1 MNNKLSIQDLAS
13 AFAEKVDM
21 DAKSAN
27 IFVRTVFEIVEE
39 YIATDKI
46 VKIKGFGT
54 FKLISVS
61 DRESVNVNTG
71 ERIIIAGHTK
81 LSFTPDAA
89 LKDAVNRPFADFETT
104 PLNDS
109 TSIEDMERIPT
120 QEKQITCEDFMSED
134 DNESASPIE
143 DACHQD
149 AEVVEIVQSEEIIET
164 LNDRASTESSGQAS
178 RNTNQEFL
186 ESPDAEAID
195 DAVSDAISEADET
208 VDEKETDITD
218 RLITAEETR
227 VGTNV
232 RESVVVSH
240 IEENS
245 SYPMASEI
253 MLSADSERKSSV
265 STWFYV
271 LLTILLMALSYVAGH
286 YQLLSNFTVAHYSDS
301 YLDEI
306 DVMESE
312 EILQTPVLADSLLS
326 DSISQ
331 DTVVTDTVVVSSEL
345 PVQNTTLAD
354 KESLEEIAKYFP
366 QVPGGEYWIVG
377 DAGRVHYMEVGET
390 LYRIARKELGS
401 QKLVQYLIVFNDFE
415 DPNIIHT
422 GDPIRI
428 PKIVKKDGTE
438 ITDANR

>member
-27 IFVRTVFEIVEE
+27 IFVKTVFEIVEE

-120 QEKQITCEDFMSED
+120 QEKQIKCEDFMSED

-149 AEVVEIVQSEEIIET
+149 AEVVETVQSEEIIET
-164 LNDRASTESSGQAS
+164 LNDKASTESSGQAG
-178 RNTNQEFL
+178 RNTNQESL

-195 DAVSDAISEADET
+195 DAVSDADEI
-208 VDEKETDITD
+208 VDEKETD
-218 RLITAEETR
+218 RLITAEETS

-401 QKLVQYLIVFNDFE
+401 QKMVQYLIVFNDFE

-428 PKIVKKDGTE
+428 PKIVKKDASE
-438 ITDANR
+438 ITDGNR

>member
-27 IFVRTVFEIVEE
+27 IFVKTVFEIVEE

-149 AEVVEIVQSEEIIET
+149 AEVVETVQSEEIIET
-164 LNDRASTESSGQAS
+164 LNDKVSTESSGQAG
-178 RNTNQEFL
+178 RNTNQESL

-195 DAVSDAISEADET
+195 DAVSDAGEI
-208 VDEKETDITD
+208 VVEKETD
-218 RLITAEETR
+218 RLITAEETS

-428 PKIVKKDGTE
+428 PKIVKKDGSE

>member
-27 IFVRTVFEIVEE
+27 IFVKTVFEIVEE

-149 AEVVEIVQSEEIIET
+149 AEVVETVQSEEIIEP
-164 LNDRASTESSGQAS
+164 LHDKVSTESSGQAG
-178 RNTNQEFL
+178 RNTNQESL

-195 DAVSDAISEADET
+195 NAVSDADEI
-208 VDEKETDITD
+208 VDEKETD
-218 RLITAEETR
+218 RLITAEETS

-428 PKIVKKDGTE
+428 PKIVKKDGSE

>member
-1 MNNKLSIQDLAS
+1 
-13 AFAEKVDM
+13 
-21 DAKSAN
+21 
-27 IFVRTVFEIVEE
+27 
-39 YIATDKI
+39 
-46 VKIKGFGT
+46 
-54 FKLISVS
+54 
-61 DRESVNVNTG
+61 
-71 ERIIIAGHTK
+71 
-81 LSFTPDAA
+81 
-89 LKDAVNRPFADFETT
+89 
-104 PLNDS
+104 
-109 TSIEDMERIPT
+109 
-120 QEKQITCEDFMSED
+120 
-134 DNESASPIE
+134 
-143 DACHQD
+143 
-149 AEVVEIVQSEEIIET
+149 
-164 LNDRASTESSGQAS
+164 
-178 RNTNQEFL
+178 L

-195 DAVSDAISEADET
+195 NAVSDADEI
-208 VDEKETDITD
+208 VDEKETD
-218 RLITAEETR
+218 RLITAEETS

-286 YQLLSNFTVAHYSDS
+286 YQLFSNFTVAHYSDS

-326 DSISQ
+326 DSINQ

-428 PKIVKKDGTE
+428 PKIVKKDGSE

>member
-27 IFVRTVFEIVEE
+27 IFVKTVFEIVEE

-149 AEVVEIVQSEEIIET
+149 AEVVETVQSEEIIET
-164 LNDRASTESSGQAS
+164 LNDKVSTESSGQAG
-178 RNTNQEFL
+178 RNTNQESL
-186 ESPDAEAID
+186 ESPDAEAD
-195 DAVSDAISEADET
+195 L
-208 VDEKETDITD
+208 K
-218 RLITAEETR
+218 
-227 VGTNV
+227 
-232 RESVVVSH
+232 
-240 IEENS
+240 
-245 SYPMASEI
+245 
-253 MLSADSERKSSV
+253 
-265 STWFYV
+265 
-271 LLTILLMALSYVAGH
+271 
-286 YQLLSNFTVAHYSDS
+286 
-301 YLDEI
+301 
-306 DVMESE
+306 
-312 EILQTPVLADSLLS
+312 
-326 DSISQ
+326 
-331 DTVVTDTVVVSSEL
+331 
-345 PVQNTTLAD
+345 
-354 KESLEEIAKYFP
+354 
-366 QVPGGEYWIVG
+366 
-377 DAGRVHYMEVGET
+377 
-390 LYRIARKELGS
+390 
-401 QKLVQYLIVFNDFE
+401 
-415 DPNIIHT
+415 
-422 GDPIRI
+422 
-428 PKIVKKDGTE
+428 
-438 ITDANR
+438 

>member
-27 IFVRTVFEIVEE
+27 IFVKTVFEIVEE

-149 AEVVEIVQSEEIIET
+149 AEVVETVQSEEIIEP
-164 LNDRASTESSGQAS
+164 LHDKASTESSGQAG
-178 RNTNQEFL
+178 RNTNQESL

-195 DAVSDAISEADET
+195 DAVSDAGEI
-208 VDEKETDITD
+208 VVEKETD
-218 RLITAEETR
+218 RLITAEETS

-428 PKIVKKDGTE
+428 PKIVKKDGSE
-438 ITDANR
+438 ITDGNR

>member
-27 IFVRTVFEIVEE
+27 IFVKTVFEIVEE

-149 AEVVEIVQSEEIIET
+149 AEVVETVQSEEIIET
-164 LNDRASTESSGQAS
+164 LNDKASTESSGQAG
-178 RNTNQEFL
+178 RNTNQESL

-195 DAVSDAISEADET
+195 DAVSDADEI
-208 VDEKETDITD
+208 VDEKETD
-218 RLITAEETR
+218 RLITAEETS

-428 PKIVKKDGTE
+428 PKIVKKDGSE